1 MIKLDRPLLKAE
13 TVFNR
18 SKCNGLFTSA
28 ALADILSSPHLTELI
43 EATKRGVDTMGV
55 PDPVLTRVLEEV
67 GFTALPVIVDN
78 NNYELLIKSGLT
90 PVYRGVKRDNAILDF
105 ATNPEMFVG
114 KGLLCNGVHFVY
126 DDGRVDPL
134 TDPPLKKAEKYARK
148 PPQGLHQKIDDD
160 NSQFT
165 HGQIIPALVSRTARV
180 IEIKELL
187 KLSKMVQEGIQNNH
201 MVTEDTK
208 QKMIKLLSHEAS
220 VIAALENIDMIVA
233 ERAQFL
239 IVLNRGALIMNKE
252 VVDAE
257 REK

>member
-18 SKCNGLFTSA
+18 SKCNGLFTSV
-28 ALADILSSPHLTELI
+28 ALADILSSPNFLELV
-43 EATKRGVDTMGV
+43 EATKRGVDNVGL
-55 PDPVLTRVLEEV
+55 PDPILTRVLEEV
-67 GFTALPVIVDN
+67 GFTALPVIVDSKH
-78 NNYELLIKSGLT
+78 YELLIKNGLT

-105 ATNPEMFVG
+105 ATNPELFVG

-126 DDGRVDPL
+126 DDGRIDPL
-134 TDPPLKKAEKYARK
+134 TEPPLKKAEKYAKK

-165 HGQIIPALVSRTARV
+165 HGQIIPALVSETARV

-187 KLSKMVQEGIQNNH
+187 KLTKMVQEGISKNQ
-201 MVTEDTK
+201 MVTDDTK

-239 IVLNRGALIMNKE
+239 IVLNRGALIMDKG
-252 VVDAE
+252 VVDSE
-257 REK
+257 LKR